1 MKISLLLDLDNTL
14 LDNDM
19 MGTFLPAYLKS
30 LSRSFPQIPGD
41 LFVKKL
47 LFATQAM
54 ITKAQPR
61 LTLEQAFDQVFYPA
75 LGIPKSEALPVLNRF
90 YEEEFG
96 KLSYLS
102 QVKPAAAQLV
112 QRALEVGWDV
122 VIATNPIFPKKAIQH
137 RLDWAGISAD
147 LPLAKITSYESFH
160 FTKPNPAYYAEI
172 LAQLGNPEQPAVM
185 VGDSLQDDLL
195 PASVLGIPG
204 FLVTNAPQVIPEHLS
219 ASIQQGPL
227 DQVWNWL
234 EQISTQL
241 SPSPVTN
248 CSRSILATLNATP
261 AALETLCQDLSPAQ
275 WKYQPEAKA
284 WTLTEILCHMR
295 DVDREVNLPRVHIM
309 EQEELPFLSG
319 IDSDSWAEER
329 NYREQS
335 GSDALHDF
343 ITVRSEII
351 GLLNQLSPAGWDHPA
366 RHAIFGPTTL
376 IELLGFVA
384 THDIVHV
391 RQIFQTIQSSG
402 MVQ

>member
-19 MGTFLPAYLKS
+19 MGTFLPVYLKS
-30 LSRSFPQIPGD
+30 LSRNFPQIPGEV
-41 LFVKKL
+41 FIKKL

-54 ITKAQPR
+54 ITKNQPR
-61 LTLEQAFDQVFYPA
+61 LTLEQAFDQIFYPA
-75 LGIPKSEALPVLNRF
+75 LGIQKSEALPILNRF

-102 QVKPAAAQLV
+102 RPKPAAAQLV
-112 QRALEVGWDV
+112 QRALDAGWDV

-137 RLDWAGISAD
+137 RLNWAGISDD
-147 LPLAKITSYESFH
+147 LPLAKITSYEKFH
-160 FTKPNPAYYAEI
+160 FAKPNPAYYAEI

-204 FLVTNAPQVIPEHLS
+204 FLVTSEPQPIPDNMIT
-219 ASIQQGPL
+219 SIQQGTL

-241 SPSPVTN
+241 VPPPVTN
-248 CSRSILATLNATP
+248 CAQSILATLNATP
-261 AALETLCQDLSPAQ
+261 AALETLCLDLSPSQ
-275 WKYQPEAKA
+275 WKHQPEAKA

-309 EQEELPFLSG
+309 EQEEMPFLSG
-319 IDSDSWAEER
+319 VDSDSWAEER
-329 NYREQS
+329 HYNEQS
-335 GSDALHDF
+335 GSDALNSF
-343 ITVRSEII
+343 LEVRSEII
-351 GLLNQLSPAGWDHPA
+351 GLLNQLSPTGWEHPA

-384 THDIVHV
+384 THDTVHM
-391 RQIFQTIQSSG
+391 RQVFQTIQ
-402 MVQ
+402 